1 MNESKNKFNEQLD
14 QIDKEKA
21 QIIKF
26 YEDKI
31 SEIERDHILTVDH
44 MTMKHSLILEEK
56 NQEFNKEIGIQ
67 SDQFKTNL
75 DSLRA
80 MISRIEIERDDTCK
94 NHSDEVKIMNDRLD
108 FQTSQI
114 RILNEQYNDEIN
126 RNKDLSNELNSAHNV
141 IKDLEQCNE
150 SNEKEKSGMVQD
162 IEILENELDK
172 SKTKIFQLTNKD
184 RLVCLGSTTRE

>member
-114 RILNEQYNDEIN
+114 RILTEQYNDEIN

-162 IEILENELDK
+162 IEILETELDK
-172 SKTKIFQLTNKD
+172 SKTKIFELTNKD